1 MSELDTMQHELSD
14 RIWMLTNTFRKAREG
29 YVSFDHQSSKTFL
42 AMLEESYEDALL
54 LEAAISV
61 RPSSQPGN
69 QVNNVVKFPKPKL
82 VVDSEQGAE

>member
-1 MSELDTMQHELSD
+1 MSELNAMQHELSD
-14 RIWMLTNTFRKAREG
+14 RIWMLANTFRKARDGHIE
-29 YVSFDHQSSKTFL
+29 FNHQSSKTFL
-42 AMLEESYEDALL
+42 AMLQESYEDALL
-54 LEAAISV
+54 LEAEISV